1 MKIAVKS
8 IAAVLL
14 VGTLLYSEYIFDSKF
29 GIIKNLLNTYLG
41 VTLGNVVEI
50 AFAVII
56 SLVAILFIL
65 DIKEG

>member
-29 GIIKNLLNTYLG
+29 EIIKNLLNTYLG

-50 AFAVII
+50 AFAVIV

>member
-29 GIIKNLLNTYLG
+29 EIVKNLLNTYLG
-41 VTLGNVVEI
+41 VTLGNVIEI
-50 AFAVII
+50 AFAVIV
-56 SLVAILFIL
+56 SLIAILFIL

>member
-29 GIIKNLLNTYLG
+29 EIVKDLLNTYLG

-50 AFAVII
+50 AFAVIV
-56 SLVAILFIL
+56 SLIAILFIL

>member
-29 GIIKNLLNTYLG
+29 EIIKNLLNTYLG
-41 VTLGNVVEI
+41 VSLGNVVEI
-50 AFAVII
+50 AFAII
-56 SLVAILFIL
+56 VSLIAILFIM

>member
-29 GIIKNLLNTYLG
+29 EIVKNLLNTYLG

-50 AFAVII
+50 AFAVIV
-56 SLVAILFIL
+56 SLIAILFIL

>member
-14 VGTLLYSEYIFDSKF
+14 VGTLLYLEYIFDSKF
-29 GIIKNLLNTYLG
+29 EIIKNLLNIYLG
-41 VTLGNVVEI
+41 VTLGNIVEI
-50 AFAVII
+50 AFAVIV

>member
-8 IAAVLL
+8 IAAVIL

-29 GIIKNLLNTYLG
+29 EIIKNLLNTYLG

-50 AFAVII
+50 AFAVIV

>member
-29 GIIKNLLNTYLG
+29 DIIKNLLNTYLG

-50 AFAVII
+50 AFAVIV

>member
-29 GIIKNLLNTYLG
+29 EVIKSLLNAYLG
-41 VTLGNVVEI
+41 VSLGNVVEI
-50 AFAVII
+50 AFAVIV
-56 SLVAILFIL
+56 SLMVVLFIM

>member
-8 IAAVLL
+8 IAAVLM

-29 GIIKNLLNTYLG
+29 EIIKNLLNTYLG

-50 AFAVII
+50 AFAVIV

>member
-14 VGTLLYSEYIFDSKF
+14 VGTLLYLEYIFDSKF
-29 GIIKNLLNTYLG
+29 EIIKNLLNIYLG

-50 AFAVII
+50 AFAVIV